1 MSRQWRGGMA
11 ALTLLLLAACTT
23 LSSSTST
30 EADIRALE
38 QRQAQMAMAGNR
50 AALEQIFAPDFRLI
64 NPSGAIATRMELL
77 TLLGSGNPPY
87 RRAVYTTDTVRVHDD
102 VVVTTCTEDVEFAA
116 DGRAQRRRV
125 THVWE
130 RRGDAWQLVL
140 RQATLVTP

>member
-1 MSRQWRGGMA
+1 MNARLIGCV
-11 ALTLLLLAACTT
+11 LLLLAACA
-23 LSSSTST
+23 SVPRNT

-64 NPSGAIATRMELL
+64 NPSGAIATRAELL
-77 TLLGSGNPPY
+77 ALLGSGTPPY
-87 RRAVYTTDTVRVHDD
+87 RKAVYTTDTVRAHDD
-102 VVVTTCTEDVEFAA
+102 VVVTTGTEDVEFAA

-130 RRGDAWQLVL
+130 RRGDTWQLVL